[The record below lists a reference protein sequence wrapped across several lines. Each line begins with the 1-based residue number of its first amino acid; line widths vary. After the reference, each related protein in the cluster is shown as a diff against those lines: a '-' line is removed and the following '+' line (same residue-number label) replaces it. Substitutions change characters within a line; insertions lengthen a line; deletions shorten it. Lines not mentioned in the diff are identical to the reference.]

1 MVLQWSPLQSPP
13 AMALAQH
20 LDGDQQRVQ
29 SGGLL
34 WGGHGLAAGLQLADG
49 NPADALEGLVG
60 LHLLQGDDE
69 DVTLFVFDGFKEDL
83 PKVLDPEQP
92 LHDGMRTATES
103 RVSGDILEAQ
113 CSVGLGSWDVTGSC
127 LLETSLPHKA
137 PTESPQPIHV
147 SLPRS
152 LTPHR
157 PTTRVL
163 PERTRQGHPVLLLT
177 EPWAGLAEPGVF
189 LGAALPL
196 AAPKAAWPTEPPHQV
211 LTPPPGPPSPAFV
224 RWQAAS

>member
-1 MVLQWSPLQSPP
+1 MVLQWSPLQYPP

-127 LLETSLPHKA
+127 LLETSLPRKA
-137 PTESPQPIHV
+137 PTESPQPIHM